1 MSVRGSLTAPKAPK
15 RDFRSS
21 PNNRHDVTAAALMG
35 GALLGS
41 EETPT
46 AQRKKDDRS
55 PTWVDPD
62 QGRFARRAAARR
74 QSDHGAPELSHV
86 NLRVRITVFP
96 A

>member
-1 MSVRGSLTAPKAPK
+1 MKAVFTQSGSLTAPKAPK

-35 GALLGS
+35 GALLGT

-62 QGRFARRAAARR
+62 QGRLPAARQQGGNR
-74 QSDHGAPELSHV
+74 TTALP
-86 NLRVRITVFP
+86 N
-96 A
+96 